1 MSKKNIVLENGKW
14 LEKDMTAIKPLHS
27 VTNATTFTTLNLQID
42 VSLII
47 KKQLKYSV
55 RGDWSLLITSIAT
68 LVCKSYVVKL
78 VIFLTF
84 FLNE

>member
-27 VTNATTFTTLNLQID
+27 VTNTTTFTTLNLHID

-55 RGDWSLLITSIAT
+55 MR
-68 LVCKSYVVKL
+68 
-78 VIFLTF
+78 
-84 FLNE
+84 